1 MKMLAQQGYGP
12 TEKISRGIHDG
23 VIAGAILSP
32 RYIAPHKMDEKIA
45 EWMPPGADLLIDPE
59 LFAAGLA
66 GTPNAKL
73 GSLEEWDYFGLPRR
87 SELLSGK
94 GVSATIE
101 RAIRAQSE
109 HPVSAYI
116 APNVHISE
124 ADSFDAA
131 IAISFIAQSKSA
143 VASAGVPDK
152 PVLATLSIDREALT
166 DHSHFEE
173 LLTILTGLDVR
184 PDGFY
189 LLVASGSVDSD
200 GRHVRSDLYHSH
212 VLANW
217 MFLNHALSINGF
229 RVVSGCADLFSPLL
243 SICGAEAC
251 ATGWNAG
258 QRQHSIANFIRSPNE
273 FRRTP
278 LVRYVSNALLARIKQ
293 DEYDRFREFVPAV
306 RNDLPSDA
314 YYERETT
321 REEEALQC
329 WDALHHLSNSVIG
342 DDLESS
348 LGSFSERI
356 EEARRCWSALTE
368 YGFTEGVEARME
380 QLAAMS
386 DAIGRF
392 MQLAEMD

>member
-1 MKMLAQQGYGP
+1 MKMLAQQGHGP
-12 TEKISRGIHDG
+12 TEKITRGLHDG
-23 VIAGAILSP
+23 VISGAILSP
-32 RYIAPHKMDEKIA
+32 RYIAPQKMQEKIT
-45 EWMPPGADLLIDPE
+45 EWMVPTADLLIDPE
-59 LFAAGLA
+59 IYAAGLA

-73 GSLEEWDYFGLPRR
+73 GSLEEWEHFGLPRR
-87 SELLSGK
+87 SELLSGR

-101 RAIRAQSE
+101 NAIRAQSE
-109 HPVSAYI
+109 YPVSAYI

-143 VASAGVPDK
+143 VAGAGVPDK

-212 VLANW
+212 VIANW

-229 RVVSGCADLFSPLL
+229 RVVNGCADLFSPVLAL
-243 SICGAEAC
+243 CGADAC

-258 QRQHSIANFIRSPNE
+258 QRQHSMVNFIRPPNE

-293 DEYDRFREFVPAV
+293 DEYDSFREFVPAV
-306 RNDLPSDA
+306 RNHLPSDE

-329 WDALHHLSNSVIG
+329 WDALSRLSNSVIEG
-342 DDLESS
+342 DLANSVS
-348 LGSFSERI
+348 AFIGRI

-368 YGFTEGVEARME
+368 HGFTEGVEARME
-380 QLAAMS
+380 QLDAMS
-386 DAIGRF
+386 DGLERF
-392 MQLAEMD
+392 MQLAELA